1 MPKDRKRIGEIFVN
15 NGTITEITLQRA
27 LDRSTK
33 QRGKL
38 GYILEDMGVVTG
50 DEIAQALASQYGYKR
65 VRNLVKFKLTDD
77 LLNLVTVETAFRY
90 MLFPLKI
97 KKNKLYI
104 AIADPTDTKIISNI
118 SINHNLEVIPF
129 VATRSDIIAAITK
142 NFLGKDMLLS
152 KRKTIL
158 VAADNSEVHA
168 DIEHALSSKGYRVL
182 IARDGIQAFKMVL
195 SESPCVV
202 ITEKTL
208 PKLDG
213 YRLIEAIKNLPETR
227 YVPVILVDDGSYNE
241 EELIAHNH
249 GFFEYITTP
258 INPVSLITRVKK
270 AVHLYDTKVSHHLSW

>member
-1 MPKDRKRIGEIFVN
+1 MPKNRKRIGEMFVE
-15 NGTITEITLQRA
+15 NGTISETTLQRA
-27 LDRSTK
+27 LDRATK

-65 VRNLVKFKLTDD
+65 VRNLVNFRLTGN

-97 KKNKLYI
+97 KQNKLYI

-142 NFLGKDMLLS
+142 NYLGKDMLLS

-158 VAADNSEVHA
+158 IAVNSAEIHA
-168 DIEHALSSKGYRVL
+168 DIEHVLTSKGYRVIL
-182 IARDGIQAFKMVL
+182 ARDGIQAFKMAL
-195 SESPCVV
+195 SESPCVI
-202 ITEKTL
+202 ITEKSL

-227 YVPVILVDDGSYNE
+227 HIPVILVSDGSYEE

-249 GFFEYITTP
+249 GFFEYMTTP
-258 INPVSLITRVKK
+258 INHISLITRVKK
-270 AVHLYDTKVSHHLSW
+270 AIQIYDSRVNHYQYS

>member
-1 MPKDRKRIGEIFVN
+1 MPKNRKRIGEIFVE
-15 NGTITEITLQRA
+15 NGTITEKTLQRA
-27 LDRSTK
+27 LTRATM

-65 VRNLVKFKLTDD
+65 VRNLVKFRLTDN
-77 LLNLVTVETAFRY
+77 LLNLVTVEIAFRY

-104 AIADPTDTKIISNI
+104 AIADPTDTKIIANI

-142 NFLGKDMLLS
+142 NYLGKDMLLS
-152 KRKTIL
+152 KRKTII
-158 VAADNSEVHA
+158 VAGDNSEIHA
-168 DIEHALSSKGYRVL
+168 DIEHVLTSKGYRVIL
-182 IARDGIQAFKMVL
+182 ARDGIQAFKMTL

-213 YRLIEAIKNLPETR
+213 YRLVEAIKNLPETR
-227 YVPVILVDDGSYNE
+227 YIPVILVSDGSYKE
-241 EELIAHNH
+241 EELMAHNH

-258 INPVSLITRVKK
+258 INHISLITKVKK
-270 AVHLYDTKVSHHLSW
+270 AVHIYDSKVNHYPYT